1 MPASKHRKQRRAY
14 VPAER
19 RIPIILRHNS
29 AAECQL
35 MLVPHEE
42 LEKLRTGVATEESW
56 HTLAF
61 RINVGQALA
70 VAYFTPDVREALS
83 DAAIAVSEVG
93 KRYMGEKRLGVT
105 GDQFR
110 AIARGLT
117 ITDDLQ
123 KITTRRE
130 QLAAHEFAM
139 TTARTVP
146 AGEVFACER

>member
-1 MPASKHRKQRRAY
+1 MPTSKHRKQRRAY
-14 VPAER
+14 VPSAR

-42 LEKLRTGVATEESW
+42 LEKLRTGMATEESW

-83 DAAIAVSEVG
+83 EAAIAVSEVG
-93 KRYMGEKRLGVT
+93 KRYMTENRLGVT

-117 ITDDLQ
+117 LTDDLQ

-130 QLAAHEFAM
+130 QLEAHQFALRTAAQ
-139 TTARTVP
+139 VP
-146 AGEVFACER
+146 AGEVFTCIR

>member
-1 MPASKHRKQRRAY
+1 MPTSKHRKQRRAY
-14 VPAER
+14 VPTER
-19 RIPIILRHNS
+19 RIPVILCHNG

-42 LEKLRTGVATEESW
+42 LEKLRTGSATEESW

-93 KRYMGEKRLGVT
+93 KRYLADKRLGVT

-130 QLAAHEFAM
+130 QLAAHEFAL
-139 TTARTVP
+139 TTAQRVP
-146 AGEVFACER
+146 AGEVFTCNR